1 MFEYLIDDKFL
12 SSDDK
17 IAVGVSG
24 GADSMLL
31 LWALIDKQKQLGF
44 ELIAVHINHGIRNET
59 SDRDQKF
66 VEDFCKKRKIKQISI
81 KIDTKKLKSS
91 EKLTLEEAARA
102 LRYDAFNSVM
112 KQQKCNKLFLAH
124 HKNDQAETILMHIF
138 RGCGILGASGMRQ
151 NDKIVRPLLKL
162 SKSEILTICKEH
174 RIDFVVDETNESN
187 DYSRNYVRNKIIP
200 AIEKIYPNAVDA
212 VVRFGERCEEI
223 QNHIESMAS
232 ENLIEE
238 TDGEVLLKDS
248 AFGSQ
253 SFVVKEY
260 IKRAFEKIG
269 IFEDV
274 ELKHYNAVAN
284 LQKLEVNK
292 QIDLPHKV
300 IAKRTYK
307 GIKFFKEKKQIN
319 KNIEYQFV
327 IGKIELEGVGTI
339 ETNFVSPSSVEYGNG
354 ILFVDYNKISNEAVW
369 RTRKLGDVFSKLG
382 TGCKKLNDYFTD
394 KKVETSRRDV
404 IPVLAIENSILV
416 VAGEDI
422 SENVKIDGDTDKIV
436 SIKFIKN

>member
-1 MFEYLIDDKFL
+1 MFEYLIDDKFVC
-12 SSDDK
+12 SNDK

-44 ELIAVHINHGIRNET
+44 EMLVIHINHGIRKET

-66 VEDFCKKRKIKQISI
+66 VEDFCKKRKINQISI
-81 KIDTKKLKSS
+81 KIDTKKLKNS
-91 EKLTLEEAARA
+91 EKLTLEEAART
-102 LRYDAFNSVM
+102 LRYDAFKKVI
-112 KQQKCNKLFLAH
+112 KEQKCNKLFLAH

-151 NDKIVRPLLKL
+151 NDRTVRPFLKL
-162 SKSEILTICKEH
+162 SKDEILSICKEH
-174 RIDFVVDETNESN
+174 GIDFVVDETNESN
-187 DYSRNYVRNKIIP
+187 DYSRNYVRNEIIP
-200 AIEKIYPNAVDA
+200 AIQKIYPNAVDA
-212 VVRFGERCEEI
+212 VVRFGKRCEEI
-223 QNHIESMAS
+223 QNYIEAMAS
-232 ENLIEE
+232 EGLIEE
-238 TDGEVLLKDS
+238 TNGEVLLKDS
-248 AFGSQ
+248 AFDSE

-260 IKRAFEKIG
+260 IKQAFEKIG

-307 GIKFFKEKKQIN
+307 GIKFYKDKKQTSN
-319 KNIEYQFV
+319 DLEYQFV
-327 IGKIELEGVGTI
+327 IGTIELEGIGTI
-339 ETNFVSPSSVEYGNG
+339 ETKVVLPNEVEYGNG
-354 ILFVDYNKISNEAVW
+354 ILFIDYNKISNESVW

-394 KKVETSRRDV
+394 KKIETSKRDS

-422 SENVKIDGDTDKIV
+422 SENVKIDGDTDRIV